1 MSMIKTENLIFEYEK
16 HDDEGNII
24 GTHRAIDEVNL
35 DIQPG
40 QFIAILGHN
49 GSGKS
54 TLAKHMNAILA
65 PTEGTMWVDGKD
77 TKEEDNIWD
86 VRQTAGMVF
95 QNPDNQIIG
104 TVVEE
109 DVGFGPENLGVPT
122 EEIWERVEQSLQSVG
137 MIEYRHH
144 SPNKLSGGQKQ
155 RVAIAGVVAMRPK
168 CIVLDEPTAMLD
180 PNGRK
185 EVLRTVEELRKR
197 EKVTVI
203 LITHYMEEV
212 IGADRVI
219 VMDKGHVVMDG
230 TTREIFS
237 QVELL
242 KKYRLDVPQVT
253 LLAYEL
259 QQRGFA
265 IPDGILSVDELV
277 VALEGCGMK
286 TAQVKKVL
294 AGGTVRDEAIAD
306 QIYGNAMTT
315 VIQEN
320 AAQNREQTPILKLEN
335 VSYVYS
341 PDTAYERKALK
352 DINLDIYE
360 GQFIGVIGH
369 TGSGKSTMIQHLNG
383 LIRATSGALYYQ
395 GENIYAEKYNLRELR
410 NNVGLVFQYPE
421 HQLFEVDVL
430 SDVCFGPKNQGLS
443 EEECRERA
451 LEALQLVGLPEKYYE
466 SSPFDLS
473 GGQKRRVAIAGV
485 LAMKPKVLV
494 LDEPTAGL
502 DPKGRDEILDQ
513 IAYLQKEGDLTVIL
527 VSHSMEDIAKY
538 VDRIVVMNKG
548 SKMYDGTPK
557 EVFAKYRELEKVG
570 LAAPQVT
577 YIMHA
582 LAAKGVPVN
591 VEATTIGEAASE
603 IAMVL

>member
-1 MSMIKTENLIFEYEK
+1 MNNMERGKSMSMIKTDNLIFEYEK
-16 HDDEGNII
+16 RDEEGNVI

-35 DIQPG
+35 DIEPG
-40 QFIAILGHN
+40 QFIAVLGHN

-54 TLAKHMNAILA
+54 TLAKHMNAILV
-65 PTEGTMWVDGKD
+65 PSGGTMWVDGKD
-77 TKEEDNIWD
+77 TKEEENLWD

-122 EEIWERVEQSLQSVG
+122 EEIWQRVEKSLSAVG

-155 RVAIAGVVAMRPK
+155 RVAIAGVVAMCPK

-197 EKVTVI
+197 EHVTVI

-219 VMDKGHVVMDG
+219 VMDQGHVVMDG
-230 TTREIFS
+230 TTREIFG

-253 LLAYEL
+253 MLAHGL
-259 QQRGFA
+259 KQRGLD
-265 IPDGILSVDELV
+265 IKEGILTTNELIE
-277 VALEGCGMK
+277 ALEKAGDWWQNQKK
-286 TAQVKKVL
+286 TYVGHAETVVKK
-294 AGGTVRDEAIAD
+294 EKK
-306 QIYGNAMTT
+306 
-315 VIQEN
+315 EN
-320 AAQNREQTPILKLEN
+320 PILKLEHIE
-335 VSYVYS
+335 YVYS
-341 PDTAYERKALK
+341 SGTAYEKRALK

-360 GQFIGVIGH
+360 GEFVGVIGH

-383 LIRATSGALYYQ
+383 LMKATSGALYYN
-395 GENIYAEKYNLRELR
+395 GENIYDEKYNLRQLR

-421 HQLFEVDVL
+421 HQLFEIDVL
-430 SDVCFGPKNQGLS
+430 TDVCFGPKNQGLT
-443 EEECRERA
+443 EEECKKRAIEA
-451 LEALQLVGLPEKYYE
+451 LELVGLSEKYYDT
-466 SSPFDLS
+466 SPFDLS

-485 LAMKPKVLV
+485 LAMRPKVLV

-513 IAYLQKEGDLTVIL
+513 IAYLQKERNLTVIL

-548 SKMYDGTPK
+548 RKMYDGEPK
-557 EVFAKYRELEKVG
+557 EVFAHYKELEKVG

-582 LAAKGVPVN
+582 LSEKGMHVN
-591 VEATTIGEAASE
+591 TEVTTIEEAVDE
-603 IAMVL
+603 IMKEI

>member
-1 MSMIKTENLIFEYEK
+1 MSMIKTDNLIFEYEK
-16 HDDEGNII
+16 RDEEGNVI
-24 GTHRAIDEVNL
+24 GTHCVIDEVNL
-35 DIQPG
+35 DIEPG

-54 TLAKHMNAILA
+54 TLAKHMNAILV
-65 PTEGTMWVDGKD
+65 PSGGTMWVDGKD
-77 TKEEDNIWD
+77 TKEEENLWD

-122 EEIWERVEQSLQSVG
+122 EEIWQRVEKSLSAVG

-155 RVAIAGVVAMRPK
+155 RVAIAGVVAMCPK

-197 EKVTVI
+197 EHVTVI

-219 VMDKGHVVMDG
+219 VMDQGHVVMDG

-253 LLAYEL
+253 MLAHGL
-259 QQRGFA
+259 KQRGLD
-265 IPDGILSVDELV
+265 IKEGILTTNELIE
-277 VALEGCGMK
+277 ALEKAGDWRQNQKK
-286 TAQVKKVL
+286 TYVGHAETVVKK
-294 AGGTVRDEAIAD
+294 EKK
-306 QIYGNAMTT
+306 
-315 VIQEN
+315 EN
-320 AAQNREQTPILKLEN
+320 PILKLEHIE
-335 VSYVYS
+335 YVYS
-341 PDTAYERKALK
+341 SGTAYEKRALK

-360 GQFIGVIGH
+360 GEFVGVIGH

-383 LIRATSGALYYQ
+383 LMKATSGALYYN
-395 GENIYAEKYNLRELR
+395 GENIYDEKYNLRQLR

-421 HQLFEVDVL
+421 HQLFEIDVL
-430 SDVCFGPKNQGLS
+430 TDVCFGPKNQGLT
-443 EEECRERA
+443 EEECKKRAIEA
-451 LEALQLVGLPEKYYE
+451 LELVGLSEKYYDT
-466 SSPFDLS
+466 SPFDLS

-485 LAMKPKVLV
+485 LAMRPKVLV

-513 IAYLQKEGDLTVIL
+513 IAYLQKERNLTVIL

-548 SKMYDGTPK
+548 RKMYDGEPK
-557 EVFAKYRELEKVG
+557 EVFAHYKELEKVG

-582 LAAKGVPVN
+582 LSEKGMHVN
-591 VEATTIGEAASE
+591 TEVTTIEEAVDE
-603 IAMVL
+603 IMKEI

>member
-1 MSMIKTENLIFEYEK
+1 MSMIKTDNLIFEYEK
-16 HDDEGNII
+16 RDEEGNVI

-35 DIQPG
+35 DIEPG
-40 QFIAILGHN
+40 QFIAVLGHN

-54 TLAKHMNAILA
+54 TLAKHMNAILV
-65 PTEGTMWVDGKD
+65 PSGGTMWVDGKD
-77 TKEEDNIWD
+77 TKEEENLWD

-109 DVGFGPENLGVPT
+109 DGGFGPENLGVPT
-122 EEIWERVEQSLQSVG
+122 EEIWQRVEKSLSAVG

-155 RVAIAGVVAMRPK
+155 RVAIAGVVAMCPK

-197 EKVTVI
+197 EHVTVI

-219 VMDKGHVVMDG
+219 VMDQGHVVMDG

-253 LLAYEL
+253 MLAHGL
-259 QQRGFA
+259 KQRGLD
-265 IPDGILSVDELV
+265 IKEGILTTNELIE
-277 VALEGCGMK
+277 ALEKAGDWWQNQKK
-286 TAQVKKVL
+286 TYVGHAETVVKK
-294 AGGTVRDEAIAD
+294 EKK
-306 QIYGNAMTT
+306 
-315 VIQEN
+315 EN
-320 AAQNREQTPILKLEN
+320 PILKLEHIE
-335 VSYVYS
+335 YVYS
-341 PDTAYERKALK
+341 SGTAYEKRALK

-360 GQFIGVIGH
+360 GEFVGVIGH

-383 LIRATSGALYYQ
+383 LMKATSGALYYN
-395 GENIYAEKYNLRELR
+395 GENIYDEKYNLRQLR

-421 HQLFEVDVL
+421 HQLFEIDVL
-430 SDVCFGPKNQGLS
+430 TDVCFGPKNQGLT
-443 EEECRERA
+443 EEECKKRAIEA
-451 LEALQLVGLPEKYYE
+451 LELVGLSEKYYDT
-466 SSPFDLS
+466 SPFDLS

-485 LAMKPKVLV
+485 LAMRPKVLV

-513 IAYLQKEGDLTVIL
+513 IAYLQKERNLTVIL

-548 SKMYDGTPK
+548 RKMYDGEPK
-557 EVFAKYRELEKVG
+557 EVFAHYKELEKVG

-582 LAAKGVPVN
+582 LSEKGMHVN
-591 VEATTIGEAASE
+591 TEVTTIEEAVDE
-603 IAMVL
+603 IMKEI

>member
-1 MSMIKTENLIFEYEK
+1 MSMIKTDNLIFEYEK
-16 HDDEGNII
+16 RDEEGNVI

-35 DIQPG
+35 DIEPG
-40 QFIAILGHN
+40 QFIAVLGHN

-54 TLAKHMNAILA
+54 TLAKHMNAILV
-65 PTEGTMWVDGKD
+65 PSGGTMWVDGKD
-77 TKEEDNIWD
+77 TKEEENLWD

-122 EEIWERVEQSLQSVG
+122 EEIWQRVEKSLSAVG

-155 RVAIAGVVAMRPK
+155 RVAIAGVVAMCPK

-197 EKVTVI
+197 EHVTVI

-219 VMDKGHVVMDG
+219 VMDQGHVVMDG

-253 LLAYEL
+253 MLAHGL
-259 QQRGFA
+259 KQRGLD
-265 IPDGILSVDELV
+265 IKEGILTTNELIE
-277 VALEGCGMK
+277 ALEKAGDWWQNQKK
-286 TAQVKKVL
+286 TYVGHAETVVKK
-294 AGGTVRDEAIAD
+294 EKK
-306 QIYGNAMTT
+306 
-315 VIQEN
+315 EN
-320 AAQNREQTPILKLEN
+320 PILKLEHIE
-335 VSYVYS
+335 YVYS
-341 PDTAYERKALK
+341 SGTAYEKRALK

-360 GQFIGVIGH
+360 GEFVGVIGH

-383 LIRATSGALYYQ
+383 LMKATSGALYYN
-395 GENIYAEKYNLRELR
+395 GENIYDEKYNLRQLR

-421 HQLFEVDVL
+421 HQLFEIDVL
-430 SDVCFGPKNQGLS
+430 TDVCFGPKNQELTEEECKKRAIEALELVGLS
-443 EEECRERA
+443 E
-451 LEALQLVGLPEKYYE
+451 KYYDT
-466 SSPFDLS
+466 SPFDLS

-485 LAMKPKVLV
+485 LAMRPKVLV

-513 IAYLQKEGDLTVIL
+513 IAYLQKERNLTVIL

-548 SKMYDGTPK
+548 RKMYDGEPK
-557 EVFAKYRELEKVG
+557 EVFAHYKELEKVG

-582 LAAKGVPVN
+582 LSEKGMHVN
-591 VEATTIGEAASE
+591 TEVTTIEEAVDE
-603 IAMVL
+603 IMKEI

>member
-1 MSMIKTENLIFEYEK
+1 MERGKSMSMIKTDNLIFEYEK
-16 HDDEGNII
+16 RDEEGNVI

-35 DIQPG
+35 DIEPG

-54 TLAKHMNAILA
+54 TLAKHMNAILV
-65 PTEGTMWVDGKD
+65 PSGGTMWVDGKD
-77 TKEEDNIWD
+77 TKEEENLWD

-122 EEIWERVEQSLQSVG
+122 EEIWQRVEKSLSAVG

-155 RVAIAGVVAMRPK
+155 RVAIAGVVAMCPK

-197 EKVTVI
+197 EHVTVI
-203 LITHYMEEV
+203 LITHYMDEV

-219 VMDKGHVVMDG
+219 VMDQGHVVMDG

-253 LLAYEL
+253 MLAHGL
-259 QQRGFA
+259 KQRGLD
-265 IPDGILSVDELV
+265 IKEGILTTNELIE
-277 VALEGCGMK
+277 ALEKVGDWRHNQKK
-286 TAQVKKVL
+286 TYVGHAETVVKK
-294 AGGTVRDEAIAD
+294 EKK
-306 QIYGNAMTT
+306 
-315 VIQEN
+315 EN
-320 AAQNREQTPILKLEN
+320 PILKLEHIE
-335 VSYVYS
+335 YVYS
-341 PDTAYERKALK
+341 SGTAYEKRALK

-360 GQFIGVIGH
+360 GEFVGVIGH

-383 LIRATSGALYYQ
+383 LMKATSGALYYN
-395 GENIYAEKYNLRELR
+395 GENIYDEKYNLRQLR

-421 HQLFEVDVL
+421 HQLFEIDVL
-430 SDVCFGPKNQGLS
+430 TDVCFGPKNQGLT
-443 EEECRERA
+443 EEECKKRAIEA
-451 LEALQLVGLPEKYYE
+451 LELVGLSEKYYDT
-466 SSPFDLS
+466 SPFDLS

-485 LAMKPKVLV
+485 LAMRPKVLV

-513 IAYLQKEGDLTVIL
+513 IAYLQKERNLTVIL

-548 SKMYDGTPK
+548 RKMYDGEPK
-557 EVFAKYRELEKVG
+557 EVFAHYKELEKVG

-582 LAAKGVPVN
+582 LSEKGMHVN
-591 VEATTIGEAASE
+591 TEVTTIEEAVDE
-603 IAMVL
+603 IMKEI

>member
-1 MSMIKTENLIFEYEK
+1 MRMIKTDNLIFEYKK
-16 HDDEGNII
+16 HDDEGNVI
-24 GTHRAIDEVNL
+24 GAHRAIDEINL
-35 DIQPG
+35 DIEEG

-54 TLAKHMNAILA
+54 TLAKHMNAILV
-65 PTEGTMWVDGKD
+65 PTGGTMWVGGKD
-77 TKEEDNIWD
+77 TSAEDNIWD
-86 VRQTAGMVF
+86 VRQSAGMVF

-122 EEIWERVEQSLQSVG
+122 EEIWRRVEESLSAVG

-212 IGADRVI
+212 VGADRVI
-219 VMDKGHVVMDG
+219 VMDKGHIVMDG
-230 TTREIFS
+230 TTKEVFS
-237 QVELL
+237 QVETL

-253 LLAYEL
+253 LLAHEL
-259 QQRGFA
+259 KKKGYD
-265 IPDGILSVDELV
+265 IPDAVLTTEELV
-277 VALEGCGMK
+277 EALSKCEVTLNIEQEVNAVQDGNMAGNSEHALEPQSGALAEG
-286 TAQVKKVL
+286 TDVSNEPLIKV
-294 AGGTVRDEAIAD
+294 DHINY
-306 QIYGNAMTT
+306 IYSPGNA
-315 VIQEN
+315 
-320 AAQNREQTPILKLEN
+320 
-335 VSYVYS
+335 
-341 PDTAYERKALK
+341 YEKHALK
-352 DINLDIYE
+352 DVSLDIYQ
-360 GQFIGVIGH
+360 GQFVGIIGH
-369 TGSGKSTMIQHLNG
+369 TGSGKSTLIQHLNG
-383 LIRATSGALYYQ
+383 LIKATDGAIYYQ
-395 GENIYAEKYNLRELR
+395 GENIYGEKYNLRQLR
-410 NNVGLVFQYPE
+410 NQVGLVFQYPE
-421 HQLFEVDVL
+421 HQLFEIDVL
-430 SDVCFGPKNQGLS
+430 TDVCFGPKNQGLS
-443 EEECRERA
+443 AEECKERA
-451 LEALQLVGLPEKYYE
+451 IEALQLVGLPEKYYE
-466 SSPFDLS
+466 RSPFDLS

-513 IAYLQKEGDLTVIL
+513 IAHLQKEGNLTVIL

-548 SKMYDGTPK
+548 SKMFDDVPK
-557 EVFAKYRELEKVG
+557 NVFAHYKELENVG

-577 YIMHA
+577 YMMHA
-582 LAAKGVPVN
+582 LAEKGIPVN
-591 VEATTIGEAASE
+591 TQATTILEAVDT
-603 IAMVL
+603 IAQTLKK

>member
-1 MSMIKTENLIFEYEK
+1 MSMIKTNKLIFEYEK
-16 HDDEGNII
+16 RDDEGNII
-24 GTHRAIDEVNL
+24 GAHRAIDEVNL
-35 DIQPG
+35 DIEPG

-54 TLAKHMNAILA
+54 TLAKHMNAILT
-65 PTEGTMWVDGKD
+65 PTGGTMWVDGKD

-122 EEIWERVEQSLQSVG
+122 EEIWERVEQSLKSVG

-259 QQRGFA
+259 KQMGYA
-265 IPDGILSVDELV
+265 IPDGILSVEELFEV
-277 VALEGCGMK
+277 LEACGINKKQAQRECIPTTKKCANKEK
-286 TAQVKKVL
+286 TDA
-294 AGGTVRDEAIAD
+294 
-306 QIYGNAMTT
+306 
-315 VIQEN
+315 
-320 AAQNREQTPILKLEN
+320 PILKLEN
-335 VSYVYS
+335 INYVYS
-341 PDTAYERKALK
+341 PETAYEKKALK
-352 DINLDIYE
+352 DINWDIYE
-360 GQFIGVIGH
+360 GEFIGVIGH

-383 LIRATSGALYYQ
+383 LMKATSGVLYFK
-395 GENIYAEKYNLRELR
+395 GENIYGEKYNLKQLR
-410 NNVGLVFQYPE
+410 SNVGLVFQYPE

-443 EEECRERA
+443 DEECKERA

-466 SSPFDLS
+466 NSPFDLS

-485 LAMKPKVLV
+485 IAMKPKVLV

-513 IAYLQKEGDLTVIL
+513 IALLQKEKNLTVIL

-548 SKMYDGTPK
+548 NKMYDGTPK
-557 EVFAKYRELEKVG
+557 EVFAHYKELEKVG

-582 LAAKGVPVN
+582 LAEKGISVD
-591 VEATTIGEAASE
+591 VEATTIKEAAEE
-603 IAMVL
+603 IAKVL

>member
-1 MSMIKTENLIFEYEK
+1 MSMIKTDNLIFEYEK
-16 HDDEGNII
+16 RDEEGNVI
-24 GTHRAIDEVNL
+24 GTHCAIDEVNL
-35 DIQPG
+35 DIEPG

-54 TLAKHMNAILA
+54 TLAKHMNAILV
-65 PTEGTMWVDGKD
+65 PSGGTMWVDGKD
-77 TKEEDNIWD
+77 TKEEENLWD

-109 DVGFGPENLGVPT
+109 DGGFGPENLGVPT
-122 EEIWERVEQSLQSVG
+122 EEIWQRVEKSLSAVG

-155 RVAIAGVVAMRPK
+155 RVAIAGVVAMCPK

-197 EKVTVI
+197 EHVTVI

-219 VMDKGHVVMDG
+219 VMDQGHVVMDG

-253 LLAYEL
+253 MLAHGL
-259 QQRGFA
+259 KQRGLD
-265 IPDGILSVDELV
+265 IKEGILTTNELIE
-277 VALEGCGMK
+277 ALEKAGDWRQNQKK
-286 TAQVKKVL
+286 TYVGHAETVVKK
-294 AGGTVRDEAIAD
+294 EKK
-306 QIYGNAMTT
+306 
-315 VIQEN
+315 EN
-320 AAQNREQTPILKLEN
+320 PILKLEHIE
-335 VSYVYS
+335 YVYS
-341 PDTAYERKALK
+341 SGTAYEKRALK

-360 GQFIGVIGH
+360 GEFVGVIGH

-383 LIRATSGALYYQ
+383 LMKATSGALYYN
-395 GENIYAEKYNLRELR
+395 GENIYDEKYNLRQLR

-421 HQLFEVDVL
+421 HQLFEIDVL
-430 SDVCFGPKNQGLS
+430 TDVCFGPKNQGLT
-443 EEECRERA
+443 EEECKKRAIEA
-451 LEALQLVGLPEKYYE
+451 LELVGLSEKYYDT
-466 SSPFDLS
+466 SPFDLS

-485 LAMKPKVLV
+485 LAMRPKVLV

-513 IAYLQKEGDLTVIL
+513 IAYLQKERNLTVIL

-548 SKMYDGTPK
+548 RKMYDGEPK
-557 EVFAKYRELEKVG
+557 EVFAHYKELEKVG

-582 LAAKGVPVN
+582 LSEKGMHVN
-591 VEATTIGEAASE
+591 TEVTTIEEAVDE
-603 IAMVL
+603 IMKEI

>member
-1 MSMIKTENLIFEYEK
+1 MSMIKTKDLIFEYDKRDE
-16 HDDEGNII
+16 EGNVI
-24 GTHRAIDEVNL
+24 GVRRAIDEVNL
-35 DIQPG
+35 DIEPG

-54 TLAKHMNAILA
+54 TLAKHMNAILE
-65 PTEGTMWVDGKD
+65 PTSGTMWVNGKD
-77 TKEEDNIWD
+77 TKNEDNIWE

-122 EEIWERVEQSLQSVG
+122 EEIWQRVEDSLSAVG

-237 QVELL
+237 QVERL
-242 KKYRLDVPQVT
+242 KQYRLDVPQVT
-253 LLAYEL
+253 LIGHEL
-259 QQRGFA
+259 KKQGYD
-265 IPDGILSVDELV
+265 IPAGILTTEELLE
-277 VALEGCGMK
+277 ALLKCK
-286 TAQVKKVL
+286 TQEHLHEK
-294 AGGTVRDEAIAD
+294 
-306 QIYGNAMTT
+306 T
-315 VIQEN
+315 VISRKVPLYPN
-320 AAQNREQTPILKLEN
+320 DKPLLKLEN
-335 VSYVYS
+335 LNYVYS
-341 PDTAYERKALK
+341 PGNAYEKHALK
-352 DINLDIYE
+352 DINLDIFAGE
-360 GQFIGVIGH
+360 FIGVIGH

-383 LIRATSGALYYQ
+383 ILKATSGALYYR
-395 GENIYAEKYNLRELR
+395 GTNIYSEKYNFRDLR

-421 HQLFEVDVL
+421 HQLFEIDVL
-430 SDVCFGPKNQGLS
+430 TDVCFGPKNQGLS
-443 EEECRERA
+443 EEEAKERA
-451 LEALQLVGLPEKYYE
+451 LEALKLVGLPEKYYDV
-466 SSPFDLS
+466 SPFDLS

-485 LAMKPKVLV
+485 LAMKPQVLV

-513 IAYLQKEGDLTVIL
+513 IAYLQKAGHLTVIL

-548 SKMYDGTPK
+548 SKMFDGAPK
-557 EVFAKYRELEKVG
+557 EVFAHYKELEKVG

-577 YIMHA
+577 YMMHA
-582 LAAKGVPVN
+582 LKEKGFKVDTN
-591 VEATTIGEAASE
+591 ATTIDEAVETISE
-603 IAMVL
+603 ALDNR

>member
-1 MSMIKTENLIFEYEK
+1 MSMIKTNKLIFEYEK
-16 HDDEGNII
+16 RDDEGNII
-24 GTHRAIDEVNL
+24 GAHRAIDEVNL
-35 DIQPG
+35 DIEPG

-54 TLAKHMNAILA
+54 TLAKHMNAILT
-65 PTEGTMWVDGKD
+65 PTGGTMWVDGKD

-122 EEIWERVEQSLQSVG
+122 EEIWERVEQSLKSVG

-259 QQRGFA
+259 KQMGYA
-265 IPDGILSVDELV
+265 IPDGILSVEELFE
-277 VALEGCGMK
+277 ALEACGL
-286 TAQVKKVL
+286 KKEQDKKISNSK
-294 AGGTVRDEAIAD
+294 ASTPTKKEKAEA
-306 QIYGNAMTT
+306 
-315 VIQEN
+315 
-320 AAQNREQTPILKLEN
+320 PILKLEN
-335 VSYVYS
+335 INYVYS
-341 PDTAYERKALK
+341 PETAYEKKALK
-352 DINLDIYE
+352 DINWDIYE
-360 GQFIGVIGH
+360 GEFIGVIGH

-383 LIRATSGALYYQ
+383 LMKATSGALYFK
-395 GENIYAEKYNLRELR
+395 GENIYGEKYNLKNLR
-410 NNVGLVFQYPE
+410 SNVGLVFQYPE

-443 EEECRERA
+443 EEECKERA
-451 LEALQLVGLPEKYYE
+451 LEALKLVGLPEKYYE
-466 SSPFDLS
+466 NSPFDLS

-485 LAMKPKVLV
+485 LAMKPRVLV

-513 IAYLQKEGDLTVIL
+513 IAHLQKEKNLTVIL

-548 SKMYDGTPK
+548 NKMYDGTPK
-557 EVFAKYRELEKVG
+557 EVFAHYKELEKVG

-577 YIMHA
+577 YMMHA
-582 LAAKGVPVN
+582 LAEKGIPVD
-591 VEATTIGEAASE
+591 VEVTTIQEAAEE
-603 IAMVL
+603 IAKVL

>member
-1 MSMIKTENLIFEYEK
+1 MSMIKTDNLIFEYEK
-16 HDDEGNII
+16 RDEEGNVI
-24 GTHRAIDEVNL
+24 GTHCAIDEVNL
-35 DIQPG
+35 DIEPG

-54 TLAKHMNAILA
+54 TLAKHMNAILV
-65 PTEGTMWVDGKD
+65 PSGGTMWVDGKD
-77 TKEEDNIWD
+77 TKEEENLWD

-122 EEIWERVEQSLQSVG
+122 EEIWQRVEKSLSAVG

-155 RVAIAGVVAMRPK
+155 RVAIAGVVAMCPK

-197 EKVTVI
+197 EHVTVI

-219 VMDKGHVVMDG
+219 VMDQGHVVMDG

-242 KKYRLDVPQVT
+242 KKYRLDVPQVSM
-253 LLAYEL
+253 LAHGL
-259 QQRGFA
+259 KQRGLD
-265 IPDGILSVDELV
+265 IKEGILTTNELIE
-277 VALEGCGMK
+277 ALEKAGDWRQNQKK
-286 TAQVKKVL
+286 TYVGHAETVVKK
-294 AGGTVRDEAIAD
+294 EKK
-306 QIYGNAMTT
+306 
-315 VIQEN
+315 EN
-320 AAQNREQTPILKLEN
+320 PILKLEHIE
-335 VSYVYS
+335 YVYS
-341 PDTAYERKALK
+341 SGTAYEKRALK

-360 GQFIGVIGH
+360 GEFVGVIGH

-383 LIRATSGALYYQ
+383 LMKATSGALYYN
-395 GENIYAEKYNLRELR
+395 GENIYDEKYNLRQLR

-421 HQLFEVDVL
+421 HQLFEIDVL
-430 SDVCFGPKNQGLS
+430 TDVCFGPKNQELTEEECKKRAIEALELVGLS
-443 EEECRERA
+443 E
-451 LEALQLVGLPEKYYE
+451 KYYDT
-466 SSPFDLS
+466 SPFDLS

-485 LAMKPKVLV
+485 LAMRPKVLV

-513 IAYLQKEGDLTVIL
+513 IAYLQKERNLTVIL

-548 SKMYDGTPK
+548 RKMYDGEPK
-557 EVFAKYRELEKVG
+557 EVFAHYKELEKVG

-582 LAAKGVPVN
+582 LSEKGMHVN
-591 VEATTIGEAASE
+591 TEVTTIEEAVDE
-603 IAMVL
+603 IMKEI